1 MVVCILLPRFELA
14 VAAGGRQ
21 ALASGPL
28 ALAPEIGREPL
39 IGETSAAAEAYGVR
53 AGLRLGE
60 ALARCPT
67 LRLVTPD
74 PAGVADAWEHIV
86 AALEGIGAAVESDH
100 PGIAWFEEKGLRT
113 LHGGTVEHVITAAR
127 RALAAVTRAAT
138 PQSTPITSP
147 LDALSPPEVE
157 ILPPG
162 STPHGPAEA
171 DARVVPLTSAPSAT
185 AAPLRVPERIGPT
198 SSAASVPVPPGGASP
213 TSSSGAAPMSSSGA
227 SPASSSGAAP
237 MSSSGAAAASSR
249 VSRAGSSSPSG
260 AAPSR
265 VLGAGGAGS
274 PSGVTA
280 APSHVPNQIGAPG
293 GGGPASRGLGS
304 PGGGTGVANVG
315 RIGAAPGGA
324 ASSGAG
330 RIGAAP
336 SRFAALAAAH
346 RARTRRPEIAP
357 ESPAQLAAYLA
368 PLPVSLLNARPEVAA
383 LPDSLERF
391 GIATL
396 GELAALSRAHLADRF
411 GPAGP
416 LARDLA
422 QGKDAPLRPRVPS
435 ERLEEVLE
443 LPESASGP
451 QLERALGMLI
461 DRVLARPE
469 RRGRTVRAVVL
480 SAALVGG
487 GTWRSQMTF
496 REALADPRRM
506 RLAITGRLTELP
518 APADSLRL
526 RVEAFGPPS
535 GDQRSL
541 LAEPATIRR
550 ARLREAVRQTR
561 AAAGPDAALRILAVD
576 PDSRVPERRLA
587 LAPWEP

>member
-1 MVVCILLPRFELA
+1 MIVCVLLPRFELA
-14 VAAGGRQ
+14 VAAGGRE
-21 ALASGPL
+21 ALAAGPL

-39 IGETSAAAEAYGVR
+39 IGESSAAAEAYGVR

-60 ALARCPT
+60 ALARCPS
-67 LRLVTPD
+67 LRLVAPD
-74 PAGVADAWEHIV
+74 PAGVADAWEHV
-86 AALEGIGAAVESDH
+86 LSALEGIGAAVESDR
-100 PGIAWFEEKGLRT
+100 PGAAWFEERGLRR
-113 LHGGTVEHVITAAR
+113 LHGGTAESVITAAR
-127 RALAAVTRAAT
+127 RALSAAT
-138 PQSTPITSP
+138 RGMRATSAEAARPDQGSIAPSLGVIRPGAASTDGGRDRGPIPTPDGIAGPETVAGRDRGP
-147 LDALSPPEVE
+147 LAASNSVTGSETVAGRDRGPLTASNGVAGPDTASSVAGRDRGPLTASVGVVGSA
-157 ILPPG
+157 PPG
-162 STPHGPAEA
+162 
-171 DARVVPLTSAPSAT
+171 VP
-185 AAPLRVPERIGPT
+185 
-198 SSAASVPVPPGGASP
+198 
-213 TSSSGAAPMSSSGA
+213 
-227 SPASSSGAAP
+227 
-237 MSSSGAAAASSR
+237 
-249 VSRAGSSSPSG
+249 
-260 AAPSR
+260 
-265 VLGAGGAGS
+265 
-274 PSGVTA
+274 
-280 APSHVPNQIGAPG
+280 
-293 GGGPASRGLGS
+293 
-304 PGGGTGVANVG
+304 
-315 RIGAAPGGA
+315 
-324 ASSGAG
+324 SSGAG

-346 RARTRRPEIAP
+346 RARARRPEIAP
-357 ESPAQLAAYLA
+357 EKPKSLAAYLA
-368 PLPVSLLNARPEVAA
+368 PLPVSLLSSRPEVAA
-383 LPDSLERF
+383 LPDALERF

-396 GELAALSRAHLADRF
+396 GELAALSRGHLADRF

-422 QGKDAPLRPRVPS
+422 CGKDTPLRPRVPS

-480 SAALVGG
+480 SAKLVSG
-487 GTWRSQMTF
+487 GTWRSQMAF

-518 APADSLRL
+518 APAESLRL

-541 LAEPATIRR
+541 LEEPAAVRR

>member
-14 VAAGGRQ
+14 VAAGGRE
-21 ALASGPL
+21 ALAAGPL

-74 PAGVADAWEHIV
+74 PAGVADAWERV
-86 AALEGIGAAVESDH
+86 VGVLEGIGAAVEADR
-100 PGIAWFEEKGLRT
+100 PGAAWFEERGLRRI
-113 LHGGTVEHVITAAR
+113 HGGSVESVITTAR
-127 RALAAVTRAAT
+127 RAMVTTAT
-138 PQSTPITSP
+138 S
-147 LDALSPPEVE
+147 
-157 ILPPG
+157 G
-162 STPHGPAEA
+162 
-171 DARVVPLTSAPSAT
+171 RV
-185 AAPLRVPERIGPT
+185 
-198 SSAASVPVPPGGASP
+198 
-213 TSSSGAAPMSSSGA
+213 
-227 SPASSSGAAP
+227 
-237 MSSSGAAAASSR
+237 
-249 VSRAGSSSPSG
+249 
-260 AAPSR
+260 
-265 VLGAGGAGS
+265 
-274 PSGVTA
+274 
-280 APSHVPNQIGAPG
+280 
-293 GGGPASRGLGS
+293 
-304 PGGGTGVANVG
+304 
-315 RIGAAPGGA
+315 GA
-324 ASSGAG
+324 AS
-330 RIGAAP
+330 

-346 RARTRRPEIAP
+346 RARARRPEIAP
-357 ESPAQLAAYLA
+357 DSPARLAAYLA
-368 PLPVSLLNARPEVAA
+368 PLPVALLNARPEVAA
-383 LPDSLERF
+383 LPEALERF

-416 LARDLA
+416 IARDLA
-422 QGKDAPLRPRVPS
+422 RGRDTPLRPRVPS
-435 ERLEEVLE
+435 ERLQEVLE
-443 LPESASGP
+443 LPESASGH

-526 RVEAFGPPS
+526 SVEAFGPPS

-541 LAEPATIRR
+541 LAEPAAIRR
-550 ARLREAVRQTR
+550 ARLREAIRQTR